1 MELLTIEAGTNTPAI
16 IMDPNHQLISIAG
29 RSLPENAPA
38 FFEKCFEWLAEYKT
52 IANTEQKTIIELKL
66 EYFNTSS
73 SKLIY
78 ELLKQLSSLKN
89 VYIKWYFATDDED
102 MEETGLEFMEL
113 INAPFELIEL

>member
-1 MELLTIEAGTNTPAI
+1 MDVLTIIAGNNTPAI
-16 IMDPNHQLISIAG
+16 SMDANNQLISISG

-38 FFEKCFEWLAEYKT
+38 FFEKCFEWVSAYIT
-52 IANTEQKTIIELKL
+52 TADTEKKTIIELKL

-78 ELLKQLSSLKN
+78 ELLKQLSALKN
-89 VYIKWYFATDDED
+89 VYIKWYFAADDED

-113 INAPFELIEL
+113 INAPFELVEL